1 MNKRELAR
9 VFIRVAG
16 VYMVASA
23 IPGCVASLVTA
34 WWVLA
39 ANEPKF
45 HTPTAMAVRSMVQ
58 AFLQAAIGLYLF
70 YRGGLVAKKLLR
82 LDETA
87 DV

>member
-1 MNKRELAR
+1 MNKRDLAR
-9 VFIRVAG
+9 VFIRVVG

-23 IPGCVASLVTA
+23 VSGCVASLVTA
-34 WWVLA
+34 WWVFG

-45 HTPTAMAVRSMVQ
+45 HSPMEMAVQCIVQ
-58 AFLQAAIGLYLF
+58 TFLQGAIGLFLF

-82 LDETA
+82 LDETM